1 MDMMRTLVTGLTGL
15 ALLTGC
21 TSWDTGQQELVENAG
36 SAITALTHFT
46 LIDGTGSPA
55 VDDAALLIRDGQISW
70 VGQSSGL
77 DVPEGA
83 KIHDLT
89 GKFVMPGLIDNH
101 VHLGRVHGLELDDR
115 HYTTENVR
123 NQLELYAAYGVTA
136 VQSLGTDETVT
147 FQVRENARNGP
158 GSMARVFTSGLGVV
172 YDGGYGGLPG
182 LRQRVST
189 AEEARELVAAQK
201 AQGADVIKLWLDDGF
216 GDIPQL
222 MPYDISKAVIDEA
235 HKNGLK
241 VVAHIYYLDHA
252 RELMKQG
259 LDAYGHEVRDTPIN
273 VAFVADMK
281 QNGVWQMAATL
292 SREAGFAYARLPF
305 LDDPFFLRGVRP
317 DVVAELKSA
326 EHEISTAA
334 APHFTEYYGAFQN
347 AMTNFG
353 LQAKAG
359 VRYGMGSDSGLG
371 LRFPGYA
378 AHWELALMVEAGISP
393 LDAITAAT
401 GGNAEFMGATQ
412 IGTIQ
417 PGKLADLLV
426 LRSNPLQDIRNTRAI
441 ERVYIGGN
449 PVPTIWQTCVGR
461 HSNDC

>member
-1 MDMMRTLVTGLTGL
+1 MAGL
-15 ALLTGC
+15 AVLTGC
-21 TSWDTGQQELVENAG
+21 SSWDTGREELAENAG
-36 SAITALTHFT
+36 TAATALTHFT

-55 VDDAALLIRDGQISW
+55 VEDAALLIRNGQISW
-70 VGQSSGL
+70 VGQSSEL

-83 KIHDLT
+83 KTLDLT
-89 GKFVMPGLIDNH
+89 GKFVMPGLIDSH

-115 HYTTENVR
+115 HYTPENVR
-123 NQLELYAAYGVTA
+123 DQLELYAAYGVTA

-147 FQVRENARNGP
+147 FQVREGARDLP

-172 YDGGYGGLPG
+172 YDGGFGGLPG

-189 AEEARELVAAQK
+189 AKEAQELVAAQK

-216 GDIPQL
+216 GDNPQL
-222 MPYDISKAVIDEA
+222 MPYEISKAVIDEA
-235 HKNGLK
+235 HKSGLK

-259 LDAYGHEVRDTPIN
+259 LDAYGHEIRDRP
-273 VAFVADMK
+273 VDAGFLADMREK
-281 QNGVWQMAATL
+281 RVWQMSATL

-305 LDDPFFLRGVRP
+305 LDDPFFSRGVRP
-317 DVVAELKSA
+317 EVVTELKSA
-326 EHEISTAA
+326 EHERKTAS
-334 APHFTEYYGAFQN
+334 APHFAEYYGAFQN

-353 LQAKAG
+353 LQARAG

-417 PGKLADLLV
+417 AGKMADLLV
-426 LRSNPLQDIRNTRAI
+426 LGSNPLQDIRNTRSI

-449 PVPTIWQTCVGR
+449 SVPTVWQTCVGR
-461 HSNDC
+461 QSNEC

>member
-1 MDMMRTLVTGLTGL
+1 MKMVRTLVAGLTGL

-21 TSWDTGQQELVENAG
+21 SSWGAGRQNMAENAG
-36 SAITALTHFT
+36 TAVTALTHFT
-46 LIDGTGSPA
+46 LIDGTGAPA

-83 KIHDLT
+83 RILDLT
-89 GKFVMPGLIDNH
+89 GKFVMPGLIDSH

-115 HYTTENVR
+115 HYTPENVR
-123 NQLELYAAYGVTA
+123 NQLELYAAYGVTT
-136 VQSLGTDETVT
+136 VQSLGTDEAVT
-147 FQVRENARNGP
+147 FQVRENARDRP
-158 GSMARVFTSGLGVV
+158 GSMSRVFTSGLGVV

-189 AEEARELVAAQK
+189 AEQAQELVAAQK
-201 AQGADVIKLWLDDGF
+201 ARGADVIKLWLDDGF

-222 MPYDISKAVIDEA
+222 MPYEISKAVIDEA
-235 HKNGLK
+235 HENGLK
-241 VVAHIYYLDHA
+241 VAAHIYYLDHA

-259 LDAYGHEVRDTPIN
+259 LDAYGHEIRDRPIDA
-273 VAFVADMK
+273 AFVAEMK
-281 QNGVWQMAATL
+281 EKGVWQMAATL
-292 SREAGFAYARLPF
+292 SREAGFAYAQLPF
-305 LDDPFFLRGVRP
+305 LDDPFFSRGVTP
-317 DVVAELKSA
+317 EVVTELKSA
-326 EHEISTAA
+326 EHERSTAA
-334 APHFTEYYGAFQN
+334 APHFAEYYGAFQN

-353 LQAKAG
+353 LQANAG
-359 VRYGMGSDSGLG
+359 VRFGMGSDSGLG

-378 AHWELALMVEAGISP
+378 AHWELALMVEAGVSP

-401 GGNAEFMGATQ
+401 GDNAEFMRATQ

-417 PGKLADLLV
+417 PGKMADLLV
-426 LRSNPLQDIRNTRAI
+426 LGSNPLEDIRNTRSI

-461 HSNDC
+461 QSNEC